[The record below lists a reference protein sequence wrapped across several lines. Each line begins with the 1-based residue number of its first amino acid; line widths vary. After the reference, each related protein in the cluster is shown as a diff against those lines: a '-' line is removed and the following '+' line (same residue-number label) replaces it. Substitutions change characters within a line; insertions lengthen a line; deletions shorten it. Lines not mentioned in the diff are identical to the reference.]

1 MPEFLAQAC
10 GVVFFNVQRHFGRRT
25 VQLRQQMGEKVGA
38 NRVNRADFQRRIEL
52 VLAALGQIPDD
63 AHLIK
68 HPLRLLNNTLTGF
81 GDTDTALAA
90 FEQRDAK
97 LVFQLFH
104 SNTERRLA
112 YMATLGSPAKMPF
125 AGQRNDVS

>member
-1 MPEFLAQAC
+1 
-10 GVVFFNVQRHFGRRT
+10 
-25 VQLRQQMGEKVGA
+25 MGEKVGA